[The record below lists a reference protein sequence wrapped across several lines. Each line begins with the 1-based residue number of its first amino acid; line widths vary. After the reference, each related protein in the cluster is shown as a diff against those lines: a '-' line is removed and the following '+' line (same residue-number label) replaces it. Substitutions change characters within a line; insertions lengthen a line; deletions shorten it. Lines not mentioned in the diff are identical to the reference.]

1 MIKLRKK
8 KTEENLPDTRLGNCF
23 LDTAPKAWGAKE
35 KINWTM
41 SKINYFCAANDIV
54 NTLKNLRPITN
65 FKNQFVLIVILRQM
79 VSQWLQNQK

>member
-1 MIKLRKK
+1 
-8 KTEENLPDTRLGNCF
+8 
-23 LDTAPKAWGAKE
+23 
-35 KINWTM
+35 M

-79 VSQWLQNQK
+79 VSQ